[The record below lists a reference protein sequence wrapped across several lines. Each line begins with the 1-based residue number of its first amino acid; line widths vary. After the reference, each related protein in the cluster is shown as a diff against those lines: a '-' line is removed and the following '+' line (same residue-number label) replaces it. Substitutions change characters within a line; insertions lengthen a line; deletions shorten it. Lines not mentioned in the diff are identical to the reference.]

1 MIGNKFLVLSIFIVN
16 NLIQKSKI
24 MNKVK
29 ISSNRNFGLVFFHCL
44 LGCKLMAFNI
54 WRTDQNLV
62 GNYLC
67 GFFNFGINELK
78 IVNPIK

>member
-29 ISSNRNFGLVFFHCL
+29 ISSNRNFGLVFFYYFFD
-44 LGCKLMAFNI
+44 CKLMAPNI

-62 GNYLC
+62 GNYLY

-78 IVNPIK
+78 TADSIE